1 MIITYIAIGA
11 AALLGLS
18 GIRIVSPDQRAAIT
32 RLGKYLRRANEG
44 FNWII
49 PVIDGIDYQDIT
61 ERMMDVESF
70 EAITKERLNTKID
83 LVVFFKV
90 KEDEESIKKS
100 LYKVSNFKSQVVRIA
115 QTTARNIIGTMP
127 FEEVN
132 SKRDTINTK
141 LRETLVK
148 QSNAWGVEIVRVETK
163 EITPPKNVQ
172 DSMNEVLMAENT
184 KTAAVNKA
192 KAMETE
198 ADGRRMAMI
207 KEAEGDK
214 QSNILRAQ
222 GQSTAFGLI
231 NRSFKGNA
239 QKLKSMEVTQASLEN
254 NSKVIITEKGIKP
267 QLIIGN
273 LPIK

>member
-11 AALLGLS
+11 LALFGLS
-18 GIRIVSPDQRAAIT
+18 GIRIVGPDQRAAIKK
-32 RLGKYLRRANEG
+32 LGRYVGPANEG
-44 FNWII
+44 FNWIFPMI
-49 PVIDGIDYQDIT
+49 YSMDYQDIT

-90 KEDEESIKKS
+90 KEDKDSIKKS
-100 LYKVSNFKSQVVRIA
+100 LYSVSNFKSQVVRIA

-132 SKRDTINTK
+132 SKRDKINK
-141 LRETLVK
+141 ELRDTLVK

-198 ADGRRMAMI
+198 ADGRRMAAI
-207 KEAEGDK
+207 KTAEGDK
-214 QSNILRAQ
+214 QATILKAE
-222 GQSTAFGLI
+222 GQSKAFGLI
-231 NRSFKGNA
+231 NKSFKGNS
-239 QKLKSMEVTQASLEN
+239 QKLKAMEVTQASLEN

-273 LPIK
+273 LPTS